1 MLLGP
6 IKLIPSFSGVTRG
19 TDVRFKRSVAIWGV
33 VIASVLCAFVA
44 LSGETLLGRYRISI
58 DAVRIA
64 GGLVLMISAL
74 LAIFQKAQPPSPGT
88 GTPTAVQLAAS
99 PVAVPGIVPPAG
111 VQPCLRVLLLPRE
124 EGHVRPGSTREKKF
138 CSCIRT
144 DRSGQMPRRP
154 TG

>member
-1 MLLGP
+1 MEEFSFIFTVFFMLLGP

-88 GTPTAVQLAAS
+88 GTPTAVQLAQLAAS
-99 PVAVPGIVPPAG
+99 PVAVPGIVPPAR
-111 VQPCLRVLLLPRE
+111 CATLPA
-124 EGHVRPGSTREKKF
+124 STA
-138 CSCIRT
+138 SA
-144 DRSGQMPRRP
+144 S
-154 TG
+154 

>member
-1 MLLGP
+1 MEEFSFIFTVFFMLLGP

-19 TDVRFKRSVAIWGV
+19 TDVRFKRSIAIWGV

-74 LAIFQKAQPPSPGT
+74 LAIFQKAQPPNPGT
-88 GTPTAVQLAAS
+88 GTPTAVQLACL
-99 PVAVPGIVPPAG
+99 AG
-111 VQPCLRVLLLPRE
+111 C
-124 EGHVRPGSTREKKF
+124 
-138 CSCIRT
+138 
-144 DRSGQMPRRP
+144 RSGHCA
-154 TG
+154 TGRCATFPASTVSAS

>member
-74 LAIFQKAQPPSPGT
+74 LAIFQKAQSPSPGT
-88 GTPTAVQLAAS
+88 GTPTAVQLAS
-99 PVAVPGIVPPAG
+99 LAG
-111 VQPCLRVLLLPRE
+111 C
-124 EGHVRPGSTREKKF
+124 
-138 CSCIRT
+138 
-144 DRSGQMPRRP
+144 RSGHCA
-154 TG
+154 TGRCATFPASTASAS